1 MGKKYYL
8 RRRIIYIHLFISF
21 LTVLGESFSGFKNTL
36 MAYHS
41 LNFQKNFVRK
51 KFYYIEN
58 KSYSTKST
66 AYYLYGIIEDDLPN
80 DFEVTNDFFSPD
92 NYDLRKKLVEKYEGI
107 LKIFVAGD
115 RYGQFF
121 EEDEQGRTYINV
133 WYNPKVKEVYSINHT
148 GIDYNGLLWHLV
160 FTIWIIP
167 EIWYLV
173 ILRRREQREKLLEKS
188 NNDGDLKS

>member
-1 MGKKYYL
+1 M
-8 RRRIIYIHLFISF
+8 SF
-21 LTVLGESFSGFKNTL
+21 LTVLGESLSGFKNTL

-41 LNFQKNFVRK
+41 LDFQKNFIRK

-58 KSYSTKST
+58 TSYSTKST
-66 AYYLYGIIEDDLPN
+66 ASYLYGIIEDDLPN
-80 DFEVTNDFFSPD
+80 DFEFYSPD
-92 NYDLRKKLVEKYEGI
+92 NVELRWKLIKKHEEIV
-107 LKIFVAGD
+107 KIFVVGD
-115 RYGQFF
+115 DYGQFF

-173 ILRRREQREKLLEKS
+173 ILRRRERREKLLEKI
-188 NNDGDLKS
+188 NNNNLK